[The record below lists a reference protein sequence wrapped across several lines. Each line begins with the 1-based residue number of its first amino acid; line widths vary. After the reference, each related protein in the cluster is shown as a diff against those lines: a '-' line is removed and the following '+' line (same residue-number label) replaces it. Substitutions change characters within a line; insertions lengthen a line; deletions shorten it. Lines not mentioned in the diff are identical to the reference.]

1 MIRFGRPLIWIALI
15 ASAMVAL
22 FEASTSPLLEWRDPV
37 YIAAG
42 LSGVMALIL
51 LMVQPLLV
59 GRDLAKPRP
68 LERKRIHA
76 LFGGLL
82 VLALLLHVAGLWI
95 TSPPDMIDALLLR
108 SPTPFSLWGVIGFW
122 VILGVALLGASRKAL
137 KLRFKTWRMLHGSLA
152 LIAIISSIAHALLI
166 EGTMG
171 DISKVILC
179 LFVLGATLRT
189 LHTLKIWR

>member
-189 LHTLKIWR
+189 LLTLKIWR

>member
-1 MIRFGRPLIWIALI
+1 
-15 ASAMVAL
+15 
-22 FEASTSPLLEWRDPV
+22 
-37 YIAAG
+37 
-42 LSGVMALIL
+42 
-51 LMVQPLLV
+51 
-59 GRDLAKPRP
+59 
-68 LERKRIHA
+68 
-76 LFGGLL
+76 
-82 VLALLLHVAGLWI
+82 
-95 TSPPDMIDALLLR
+95 MIDALLLR